1 MKCVRPYFAMLLP
14 SHLYSYYVATKPTLD
29 PAMAP
34 KKKPQ
39 PLHRSL
45 QLIQEERANVAK
57 RTQRR
62 IAQLFAEEEKAV
74 IYNDNPHDKIG
85 HVLHHCYLNTF
96 CFCVWLGIMNLLFLQ
111 WVYMKVHVH

>member
-1 MKCVRPYFAMLLP
+1 
-14 SHLYSYYVATKPTLD
+14 
-29 PAMAP
+29 MAP

-57 RTQRR
+57 RTQQR
-62 IAQLFAEEEKAV
+62 IAQLFAEEENAF
-74 IYNDNPHDKIG
+74 IYNDNHKDKVG
-85 HVLHHCYLNTF
+85 HVLHHCYLNAF

-111 WVYMKVHVH
+111 WVYMKINVH